1 MKNSA
6 AQWVTNPIEVANCLV
21 NYYQTLFTSSSTC
34 QLKESISTIPSIIT
48 LEMNAQLTSNF
59 MLWEEQAALKQMT
72 HLKAPGPDGIPPL
85 FNQNYWNLVGTDI
98 SQSVFVF
105 P

>member
-1 MKNSA
+1 
-6 AQWVTNPIEVANCLV
+6 
-21 NYYQTLFTSSSTC
+21 
-34 QLKESISTIPSIIT
+34 
-48 LEMNAQLTSNF
+48 MNAQLTSNF
-59 MLWEEQAALKQMT
+59 MLWEDQATLKQMT

-85 FNQNYWNLVGTDI
+85 FNQNYWNLVGMDI